1 MYGEIMKVIGLA
13 SFIIDE
19 DVCADQYPAYYT
31 KLTYHLSWI
40 LAFSSINGQWIIV
53 LLTWIDIL
61 DRSF

>member
-53 LLTWIDIL
+53 LLT
-61 DRSF
+61 